1 MVGRAEHPV
10 GEDLWDLAAMVD
22 AALRF
27 GPREEVCALGERLL
41 EALSRHY
48 RAMRPLRLRC
58 EPRTGAAL
66 ADEAFDLIGEV
77 ENIVFGTWTS
87 EQPPAPE
94 LAERVGRLVTH
105 EADVL
110 VALGARPIV

>member
-1 MVGRAEHPV
+1 MARRAEQPDIA
-10 GEDLWDLAAMVD
+10 DLMNLAAMVD

-27 GPREEVCALGERLL
+27 GQREQACALGQRLL
-41 EALSRHY
+41 EGLSRHY
-48 RAMRPLRLRC
+48 RAMRPVRLRC

-66 ADEAFDLIGEV
+66 ADEAFDLIEDV
-77 ENIVFGTWTS
+77 EHIVLGRWSS
-87 EQPPAPE
+87 EQPPAAE

-110 VALGARPIV
+110 VALGGRPLP

>member
-1 MVGRAEHPV
+1 MARGAENP
-10 GEDLWDLAAMVD
+10 GSEDLWDLAAMVD

-27 GPREEVCALGERLL
+27 GPREEARALGERLL
-41 EALSRHY
+41 EELSRHY

-77 ENIVFGTWTS
+77 EHIAFGPWSS
-87 EQPPAPE
+87 EQPPLPE

-110 VALGARPIV
+110 VALGARPIA